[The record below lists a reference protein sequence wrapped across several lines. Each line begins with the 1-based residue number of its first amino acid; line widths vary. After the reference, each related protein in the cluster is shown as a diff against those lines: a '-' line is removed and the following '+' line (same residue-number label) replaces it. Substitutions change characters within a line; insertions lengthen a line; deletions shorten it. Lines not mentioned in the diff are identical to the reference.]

1 MFLCLYYLYIYI
13 YNLILRKL
21 IYMQTW
27 CNFKVTITLLFW
39 QYLYYEQS
47 SYVVIGLDL

>member
-1 MFLCLYYLYIYI
+1 MFILFIYI

-21 IYMQTW
+21 IYMQTL
-27 CNFKVTITLLFW
+27 CNFKIGITLLFW
-39 QYLYYEQS
+39 QYLCYEQS

>member
-1 MFLCLYYLYIYI
+1 MFILFIYI
-13 YNLILRKL
+13 YNPILRKL

-27 CNFKVTITLLFW
+27 CNFKIGITLLFW
-39 QYLYYEQS
+39 QYLCYEQS